1 MPNQNAHISFANL
14 SRFKT
19 NYDTKLDTA
28 LATKVD
34 KVTGKGLS
42 TEDYTTAEKT
52 AVSTAVQ
59 TVAVANESIVTK
71 TGTGVS
77 IDLSSFAK
85 KTDISS
91 VLKYKGTKQSASQ
104 LPATGQEVGDVW
116 NIETADTTQGIKAGD
131 NVAWTGTEWDILG
144 GDVDLSGYVEK
155 ETGKGLS
162 TNDYTD
168 AEKTKLA
175 GIEAGA
181 EVNIINEVQV
191 NSVALTPDANGAV
204 NVDISGKVDKEQG
217 KGLSTEDFTT
227 ALKTKLEGIEFAT
240 DNDIDGLFASAGE

>member
-19 NYDTKLDTA
+19 NYDAKLDTA

-85 KTDISS
+85 KADVSS
-91 VLKYKGTKQSASQ
+91 VLKYKGTKQTASQ
-104 LPATGQEVGDVW
+104 LPTTGQEVGDVW

-144 GDVDLSGYVEK
+144 GDVDLSGYVQK

-181 EVNIINEVQV
+181 EVNVINEVQV

-227 ALKTKLEGIEFAT
+227 ALKTKLEAIEFAT
-240 DNDIDGLFASAGE
+240 DNDIDGLFVSAGE